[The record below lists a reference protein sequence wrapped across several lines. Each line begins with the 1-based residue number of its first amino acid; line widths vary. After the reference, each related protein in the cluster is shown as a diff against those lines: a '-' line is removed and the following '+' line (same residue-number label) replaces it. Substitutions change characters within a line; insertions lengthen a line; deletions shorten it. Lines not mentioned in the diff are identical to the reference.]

1 MNRNLLFAFKIAM
14 IVWGFLSFVLGAGV
28 SSFYL
33 ENDSL
38 MSRVGVFIIV
48 TYCSVL
54 LSSLI
59 ALLSIRVAAALS
71 ALAALSA
78 VALIVLSRQ
87 FGNPLNVPS
96 YWLSDIAIRPGLAA
110 LVFCALARVENK
122 MSSLPLASSRR

>member
-1 MNRNLLFAFKIAM
+1 MNRNLLFAFKIVM
-14 IVWGFLSFVLGAGV
+14 IVWGFVSFLLGAGM

-33 ENDSL
+33 DNDSL
-38 MSRVGVFIIV
+38 MSRVGAFIV
-48 TYCSVL
+48 LTYCSVL

-59 ALLSIRVAAALS
+59 ALLSSRVAAALS

-110 LVFCALARVENK
+110 LVFSALAGVEKRNEFL
-122 MSSLPLASSRR
+122 STH

>member
-1 MNRNLLFAFKIAM
+1 MNRNLPLAFKIVM
-14 IVWGFLSFVLGAGV
+14 IVWGFVSLLLGAGV

-33 ENDSL
+33 DNDSF
-38 MSRVGVFIIV
+38 MSRVGVFIIL

-59 ALLSIRVAAALS
+59 ALLSSRVAAALS

-96 YWLSDIAIRPGLAA
+96 YWLSDIAIRPGVAA
-110 LVFCALARVENK
+110 LVFFALGRLEQQNEF
-122 MSSLPLASSRR
+122 PTTY